1 MLFKYIM
8 MANFIFFYYWLVSVR
23 SDSALDTS
31 PEFVSQHRLHK
42 RRIHRSSA
50 PATLSSGSSQITSPS
65 SVVPSPTIKPEPL
78 EELSNVVISPAMDSE
93 PSVSQELD
101 LEIEGG
107 GVDTE
112 NIDPG
117 TMECMEVEEEE
128 DINGDV
134 IRCVCNESE
143 EGGFMIQVIFLS
155 NLTLVYFVKE
165 ALRGGE
171 GSGKAFKAS
180 LLSHPS
186 PH

>member
-23 SDSALDTS
+23 SDSAPDTS

-165 ALRGGE
+165 ALGGGE

>member
-1 MLFKYIM
+1 M
-8 MANFIFFYYWLVSVR
+8 V
-23 SDSALDTS
+23 
-31 PEFVSQHRLHK
+31 
-42 RRIHRSSA
+42 
-50 PATLSSGSSQITSPS
+50 PA
-65 SVVPSPTIKPEPL
+65 PTIKPEPL
-78 EELSNVVISPAMDSE
+78 EQELSNVVMSTAMDSE

-171 GSGKAFKAS
+171 GSGEAFKAS
-180 LLSHPS
+180 LISPLPPLPPLTAKWLSIFFPLHF
-186 PH
+186 HCEEREGRGIGF